1 MTGYVVFASDHPV
14 TLRWTAADGTNLTQ
28 TARLHD
34 VSDSRLVIEVPWR
47 EVYNPPTVGGHVT
60 AEAADAKGA
69 CLALFQGTVKAIA
82 SRQIDIRLDKSM
94 DVVQRRAHPRA
105 QMPFGYHTAI
115 LSAEKKPK
123 YFLAHP
129 LDLAVG
135 GVKMLHRMPL
145 KKGDGFK
152 LFFRPKAGI
161 TLALDAEVVDT
172 RPVASTDPR
181 SSKINYVSRARFV
194 DLSDLHLKFLT
205 RYVSWLLSKRN

>member
-1 MTGYVVFASDHPV
+1 MRGYVVFASDHPV
-14 TLRWTAADGTNLTQ
+14 TLRWTAADGTSLKQ

-34 VSDSRLVIEVPWR
+34 VSDSRLVIEVPCP
-47 EVYNPPTVGGHVT
+47 EEYNPPSVGGHVT

-115 LSAEKKPK
+115 LSTEEKPK

-129 LDLAVG
+129 LDLAIG
-135 GVKMLHRMPL
+135 GVRLLHRMPL
-145 KKGDGFK
+145 KNGDAVK

-161 TLALDAEVVDT
+161 TLALDAEIIDT

-181 SSKINYVSRARFV
+181 SSKLNYVSRARFV
-194 DLSDLHLKFLT
+194 ALSDLQQKFLT